1 MPKWLVFFINVEQ
14 KQEGA
19 DFGKGY
25 TLKELLL
32 LWKNRFCFEIIAFPL
47 TDLLGCCFLSFSVAR
62 VSLRAPPSPQTQV
75 KVEGAFPGSWLVDVI
90 GGGVCFLRVFA
101 NLSFGP
107 HRPCSASLP
116 HLYLMLTMFRTSSA
130 STRRD
135 RTWTLLMLLLKQTK
149 TFIGRYQCLHL

>member
-1 MPKWLVFFINVEQ
+1 MPKRLVFLVNVEQ

-19 DFGKGY
+19 DFGKGH
-25 TLKELLL
+25 TLQELLL
-32 LWKNRFCFEIIAFPL
+32 LWKNRFCFEIIAFTL
-47 TDLLGCCFLSFSVAR
+47 KLLLFFWQTCSGDVSWVFLSF
-62 VSLRAPPSPQTQV
+62 VSPRAPPSPQTQV
-75 KVEGAFPGSWLVDVI
+75 KGSVSRLLIGGDGS

-107 HRPCSASLP
+107 HRPCSALLP

-135 RTWTLLMLLLKQTK
+135 RTRTK
-149 TFIGRYQCLHL
+149 TRTGT